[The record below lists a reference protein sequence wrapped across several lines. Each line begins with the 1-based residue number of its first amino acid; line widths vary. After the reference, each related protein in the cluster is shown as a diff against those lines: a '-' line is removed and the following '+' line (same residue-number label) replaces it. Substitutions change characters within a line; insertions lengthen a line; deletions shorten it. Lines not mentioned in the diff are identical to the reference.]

1 MNRIMSAATLTGTA
15 KFLGWI
21 AVLVTAL
28 QIAGHAQ
35 AADQA
40 PGPEAFYGR
49 YHGTGLARDPN
60 IMAFGFEKR
69 DFDVEIGAAEGGFFV
84 AWTTVMQPPT
94 GKETKRKS
102 TRIDFVPSGRPG
114 IYIDHAAAT
123 GIADGLSWASISG
136 RALTVRVLTILE
148 DGAYQVQSYQRSL
161 SKDGLYLVFRSDG
174 DGAIIRIVTADLQQ
188 QAK

>member
-1 MNRIMSAATLTGTA
+1 MAAVTLAGAA

-21 AVLVTAL
+21 AVLVTA
-28 QIAGHAQ
+28 IGFADHAQ
-35 AADQA
+35 AADQ
-40 PGPEAFYGR
+40 PSGPEAFYGR

-60 IMAFGFEKR
+60 IMAFGFDKR

-84 AWTTVMQPPT
+84 AWTTVMQTPT

-148 DGAYQVQSYQRSL
+148 DGAYQVQSYQRTL

-174 DGAIIRIVTADLQQ
+174 DGAIIRIVTADLQK